1 MASSMESVFNGKY
14 EVLKEIGRGG
24 MSVVYLAMDKHLNK
38 QWAIKEIR
46 KTGKDKKGT
55 IYVQSLMT
63 EANLMKRLDHPAIP
77 RIVDIVENS
86 EAIYVVMDYVEGES
100 LDKVLDKFGPQ
111 PQDVVLD
118 WAKQLADALNYLHSQ
133 NPPIIYRDMKPANVM
148 LKPEGTVKLIDFGT
162 AREYKGTN
170 IADTVVLGTPGYAAP
185 EQYGKRETDGRT
197 DIYCLGMTLHYLLTG
212 QNPCDQDYEY
222 FPVRHWNPE
231 IHEGIE
237 RIIERCVRPDPADR
251 FQNCTE
257 LLYALENYEY
267 DTVEYKKTQKK
278 KVNLFFA
285 AVGLSA
291 AMFVVSIGC
300 FITANAINKNNYNEL
315 ISVPTS
321 NSFESK
327 VQSYSDAVNIDP
339 SRLEA
344 YEKLLDAYEDNGAF
358 GDKESTA
365 LSGLFGKYKG
375 DTETEEYLKM
385 SYRIGFMYFNFYTQ
399 NGNDSFQAKVVK
411 SSQYFK
417 DIHQILQSNPDIQFD
432 KADVAE
438 SYYII
443 TKFYKE
449 NNGMQLAKTH
459 SSDELNELIEA
470 FDKCLDSLDEI
481 DENTEEYAQAIKLS
495 QCAHIAEQ
503 INELRNEFKA
513 VGIAQASVE
522 ELYGKIESIER
533 SVTLAGLSNEK
544 AKALNDC
551 SSFKDNLSVAYFEK
565 EGE

>member
-1 MASSMESVFNGKY
+1 MAYSMESVFNGKY
-14 EVLKEIGRGG
+14 EILKEIGRGG
-24 MSVVYLAMDKHLNK
+24 MSIVYLAMDKHLNK

-46 KTGKDKKGT
+46 KTGKDSRGT
-55 IYVQSLMT
+55 VYVQSLMT

-77 RIVDIVENS
+77 RIVDIVENK

-100 LDKVLDKFGPQ
+100 LDRVLDKFGPQ

-133 NPPIIYRDMKPANVM
+133 TPPIIYRDMKPANVM

-267 DTVEYKKTQKK
+267 DTVEYKKAQKK
-278 KVNLFFA
+278 KVKLFFA
-285 AVGLSA
+285 AAGLSL
-291 AMFVVSIGC
+291 AMFVVSLGS
-300 FITANAINKNNYNEL
+300 FITASQINKNDYREL
-315 ISVPTS
+315 VGIPASTP
-321 NSFESK
+321 FEEK
-327 VQSYSDAVNIDP
+327 VKSYADAVEIDP
-339 SRLEA
+339 TKLEA
-344 YEKLLDAYEDNGAF
+344 YEKLLTAYEDNGSF
-358 GDKESTA
+358 GDEDGRQ

-375 DTETEEYLKM
+375 DTETEEYLDM
-385 SYRIGFMYFNFYTQ
+385 SYRIGFMYFNFYKQ

-411 SSQYFK
+411 SAQYFK
-417 DIHQILQSNPDIQFD
+417 DIHQILEDNPELQFD
-432 KADVAE
+432 KKDIAE

-449 NNGMQLAKTH
+449 NNGMQLAKSHTKEEL
-459 SSDELNELIEA
+459 SELINAFDACLKSLNEL
-470 FDKCLDSLDEI
+470 DETK
-481 DENTEEYAQAIKLS
+481 DEFAQAIKLS
-495 QCAHIAEQ
+495 QCARIAEQ
-503 INELRNEFKA
+503 VNALGNEFKA
-513 VGIAQASVE
+513 VGVNEADVQN
-522 ELYGKIESIER
+522 LLDKIEQIENSI
-533 SVTLAGLSNEK
+533 SLAGLETEK
-544 AKALNDC
+544 NKALKDYAA
-551 SSFKDNLSVAYFEK
+551 FKENISRAYLE
-565 EGE
+565 

>member
-1 MASSMESVFNGKY
+1 MAMSMEAVFNGKY
-14 EVLKEIGRGG
+14 EILKEIGKGG

-100 LDKVLDKFGPQ
+100 LDKVLEKFGPQ

-197 DIYCLGMTLHYLLTG
+197 DIYCLGMTLHHLLTG
-212 QNPCDQDYEY
+212 QNPCDSDYEY
-222 FPVRHWNPE
+222 FPVRYWNPG

-237 RIIERCVRPDPADR
+237 RIIERCVRPDPEDR

-267 DTVEYKKTQKK
+267 DTAEYKKSQRK
-278 KVNLFFA
+278 KVRLFYTA
-285 AVGLSA
+285 LGLSV
-291 AMFVVSIGC
+291 AMFAISIGSY
-300 FITANAINKNNYNEL
+300 ITANAINKSNYDER
-315 ISVPTS
+315 ISIPVS
-321 NSFESK
+321 DSFENK
-327 VQSYSDAVNIDP
+327 IESYSAAVEINP

-344 YEKLLDAYEDNGAF
+344 YDKLLDAYEDNGTFGETESNKLTALF
-358 GDKESTA
+358 NEYEGDKNTV
-365 LSGLFGKYKG
+365 
-375 DTETEEYLKM
+375 DYLEM
-385 SYRIGFMYFNFYTQ
+385 NYRIGFMYFNFYKQ
-399 NGNDSFQAKVVK
+399 NSNDSFQAKVVK

-417 DIHQILQSNPDIQFD
+417 AIHELLASNPDLQFD
-432 KADVAE
+432 KEDTAE

-449 NNGMQLAKTH
+449 NNGMQLAKGHTK
-459 SSDELNELIEA
+459 DELTELISA
-470 FDKCLDSLDEI
+470 FEKCLSSI
-481 DENTEEYAQAIKLS
+481 DALSEGEEEFAQAIKIS

-503 INELRNEFKA
+503 INELRNEFKS
-513 VGIAQASVE
+513 VGLAQTSVQ
-522 ELYGKIESIER
+522 ELYDKIKSIESSIE
-533 SVTLAGLSNEK
+533 LAKLSSEREK
-544 AKALNDC
+544 ALQDCATFEENLNT
-551 SSFKDNLSVAYFEK
+551 AYFER

>member
-100 LDKVLDKFGPQ
+100 LDKVLEKFGPQ

-133 NPPIIYRDMKPANVM
+133 TPPIIYRDMKPANVM

-197 DIYCLGMTLHYLLTG
+197 DIYCLGMTMHYLLTG

-222 FPVRHWNPE
+222 YPVRHWNAE

-267 DTVEYKKTQKK
+267 DTVEYKKSQKK
-278 KVNLFFA
+278 KVSLFFA
-285 AVGLSA
+285 AAGLSA
-291 AMFVVSIGC
+291 AMFVVSLGS
-300 FITANAINKNNYNEL
+300 FLTANAINKNDYNEL
-315 ISVPTS
+315 ISIPTS
-321 NSFESK
+321 SSFEQK
-327 VQSYSDAVNIDP
+327 VQSYADAVNIDP
-339 SRLEA
+339 TRLEA
-344 YEKLLDAYEDNGAF
+344 YDKLLEAYEDNGVF
-358 GDKESTA
+358 GDADSKQ

-375 DTETEEYLKM
+375 NTQSEEYLEM
-385 SYRIGFMYFNFYTQ
+385 SYRIGFMYFNFFQQ
-399 NGNDSFQAKVVK
+399 NGSDSFQAKVVS

-417 DIHQILQSNPDIQFD
+417 DIHQILEDNPELQFD
-432 KADVAE
+432 KKDIAE
-438 SYYII
+438 SYYTI

-449 NNGMQLAKTH
+449 NNGMQLAKSHTKQ
-459 SSDELNELIEA
+459 ELEELLKA
-470 FDKCLDSLDEI
+470 FEECLKSLKELDESK
-481 DENTEEYAQAIKLS
+481 DEFAQAIKLS

-503 INELRNEFKA
+503 INELRNEFYSIGVDEA
-513 VGIAQASVE
+513 DVQNVMS
-522 ELYGKIESIER
+522 KIESLEN
-533 SVTLAGLSNEK
+533 SVNLAGLANEK
-544 AKALNDC
+544 AKALSDC
-551 SSFKDNLSVAYFEK
+551 TAFKENISRAYLD
-565 EGE
+565 